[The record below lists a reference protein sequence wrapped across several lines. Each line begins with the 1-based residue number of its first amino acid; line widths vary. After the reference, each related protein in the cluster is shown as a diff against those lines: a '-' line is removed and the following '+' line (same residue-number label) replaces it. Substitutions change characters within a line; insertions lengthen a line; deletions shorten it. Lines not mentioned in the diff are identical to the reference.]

1 MIPLE
6 IIVIGSILSFLNVLL
21 TMLLKTKKFKAV
33 YDKLNNSQR
42 KLQSIQE
49 SIKSSSSEQN
59 MTDDDIMQDAIE
71 FSEALDD
78 VIKIM
83 DLIEFTK
90 PK

>member
-1 MIPLE
+1 MLPLE
-6 IIVIGSILSFLNVLL
+6 IIITGSILSFLNILL
-21 TMLLKTKKFKAV
+21 TILLKTKKFKSV

-49 SIKSSSSEQN
+49 SIKGRTSSED
-59 MTDDDIMQDAIE
+59 MTDDDVLQEVIE